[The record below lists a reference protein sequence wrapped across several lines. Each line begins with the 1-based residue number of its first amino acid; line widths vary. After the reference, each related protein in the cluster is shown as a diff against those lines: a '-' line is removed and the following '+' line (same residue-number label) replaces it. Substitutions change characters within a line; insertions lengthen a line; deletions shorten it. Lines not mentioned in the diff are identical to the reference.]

1 MYLKEIFPKI
11 KKEYSNYS
19 FSNITFSSFKVKK
32 NSIFFAIKGNKFDG
46 HHYINEAI
54 RKGCKVI
61 VHEKKFTGIRNKIL
75 FLSSNNIRKQ
85 LAEISYKQKNLIPNN
100 LIAVTGTNGKSSV
113 ADFYYQILKLNK
125 KKVASIGT
133 LGVKTNRSFY
143 KISNTTIDPISLSKI
158 LTQLKKQKIENVIM
172 EASSHGLE
180 QNRLDGLKFNV
191 GIFTNLSHDHLDY
204 HKTMSKYLKAK
215 LYLFRNLIGRNK
227 DVVTD
232 HSIPQFN
239 ILKKI
244 CKKKS
249 LNLNTFSESEKY
261 SNIKLKSY
269 TYEGEKLL
277 IELQNKNKNYKLR
290 VNLIGKIQIKNLM
303 MALIAAE
310 KSNLSFE
317 KIIRCIP
324 KIKPINGRLE
334 NIGKIKNNSKVIVD
348 YAHTPDALRTV
359 LVNIKDQ
366 FPNKNISIVFG
377 CGGERDKFK
386 RPLMGAIAAQY
397 CKKIY
402 LTDDNPRNE
411 SPNLIRNQIKKGIS
425 RGNIIEIKD
434 RKKAISDAIL
444 DLKSSEILLV
454 AGKGHEITQI
464 YKKKVRFFSDKEII
478 LKSIKYKNKNLSND
492 LKLNIIKEI
501 SKTKLQ
507 FKKINSNKVVIDSK
521 KVNKNDIF
529 FTIKGKKNDA
539 HKYLNEVSKNKA
551 SIAIVQRFVKNLG
564 YTKQIKVGNT
574 LKFLTNCAK
583 CFRKNLN
590 TKIIAITGSCGKT
603 SLKDML
609 GHSLKKYYKTSYSKK
624 SYNNKYGVPLTLLN
638 INKKDKFGVL
648 EVGMDK
654 KGEIDFLTDII
665 KPDVGVIT
673 NISFAHV
680 KNFDNISQI
689 ASAKGEIIDNISPNG
704 YLVINADDQFY
715 NFHKKLAQKKN
726 IKVFSFSKKKKNT
739 TVCIKRIVKEK
750 EKFKVILRINN
761 KEKYFYVRK
770 NYTNFLYNLLASI
783 TVMQIYIDVF
793 KLNKN
798 LFLDLKITQGR
809 GDISKL
815 KIDQKKIFLVDESY
829 NSNPLSLN
837 SALENFD
844 KIQINYKRKYLLLG
858 DMLELGKYS
867 KKLHKD
873 MAKSINKILVNKV
886 YVIGRDIKETFK
898 KISKN
903 KKGYILK
910 NDSQLNHLIKNKLND
925 GDYLMIKGSNSTG
938 LFNYVSKLKGRVTNA
953 L

>member
-54 RKGCKVI
+54 RKGCKII
-61 VHEKKFTGIRNKIL
+61 VHEKKFTGLRNKIL

-158 LTQLKKQKIENVIM
+158 LTKLKKQKIENVIM

-204 HKTMSKYLKAK
+204 HKTMNKYLKAK
-215 LYLFRNLIGRNK
+215 LYLFQNLIGRNK

-244 CKKKS
+244 CKKQS

-277 IELQNKNKNYKLR
+277 IKLQYKNKNYKLR

-303 MALIAAE
+303 MALITAE

-411 SPNLIRNQIKKGIS
+411 SPNLIRNQIKKGIG

-507 FKKINSNKVVIDSK
+507 FKKIKSNKVVIDSK

-539 HKYLNEVSKNKA
+539 HKYLGEVSKNKA

-564 YTKQIKVGNT
+564 HTKQIKVGNT
-574 LKFLTNCAK
+574 LKLFTNCAK

-609 GHSLKKYYKTSYSKK
+609 GHSLNKYYKTSYSKK
-624 SYNNKYGVPLTLLN
+624 SHNNKYGVPLTLLN

-739 TVCIKRIVKEK
+739 NVCIKRIVKEK
-750 EKFKVILRINN
+750 EKFKVVLRIND

-770 NYTNFLYNLLASI
+770 NFSNLLYNLLASI

>member
-54 RKGCKVI
+54 RKGCKII
-61 VHEKKFTGIRNKIL
+61 VHEKKFTGLRNKIL

-158 LTQLKKQKIENVIM
+158 LTKLKKQKIENVIM

-204 HKTMSKYLKAK
+204 HKTMNKYLKAK
-215 LYLFRNLIGRNK
+215 LYLFQNLIGRNK
-227 DVVTD
+227 DVIID

-261 SNIKLKSY
+261 SNIKLKNY
-269 TYEGEKLL
+269 TYEDEKLL

-334 NIGKIKNNSKVIVD
+334 NIGKIKNNSKVILD

-411 SPNLIRNQIKKGIS
+411 SPNLIRNQIKKGINS
-425 RGNIIEIKD
+425 GNIIEIKD
-434 RKKAISDAIL
+434 RKKAIRDAIL

-454 AGKGHEITQI
+454 AGKGHEITQT

-507 FKKINSNKVVIDSK
+507 FKKIKSNKVVIDSK

-539 HKYLNEVSKNKA
+539 HKYLSEVSKNKA

-564 YTKQIKVGNT
+564 HTKQIKVGNT

-624 SYNNKYGVPLTLLN
+624 SHNNKYGVPLTLLN

-739 TVCIKRIVKEK
+739 NVCIKRIVKEK
-750 EKFKVILRINN
+750 EKFKVVLRIND

-770 NYTNFLYNLLASI
+770 NFSNHLYNLLASI

-910 NDSQLNHLIKNKLND
+910 NDSQLNHLIKNELND